1 MEPKTGLKG
10 VAYIFPG
17 QGAQYVGM
25 GEALLEVEQ
34 EIRDAFEQARKA
46 TGRDFLKISLRGP
59 EEILNDTVNAQPSL
73 FILSLGIFR
82 VLERKKLW
90 PQYLAG
96 HSLGEYAALCAAG
109 VFDFLTGLHLVVKR
123 GEVMAKAAQK
133 RPGGMI
139 AVLGARLAD
148 IEQVLTK
155 LDREVVAIANYNC
168 PGQIVVSAESRN
180 FKQVQECLSAIK
192 PKKLVVLPVSG
203 AFHSP
208 AMSEAADIFQ
218 RFLQKVNMKDARIPV
233 VQNTVAL
240 ANTKVEEIKAALSV
254 QIKAPVRWQESIEY
268 MLERGVKTFVEV
280 GPGTIL
286 GKMVKRISKEAEVF
300 YTETPDKL
308 RETISEL
315 VVRRGLEEKVID
327 SAGE

>member
-1 MEPKTGLKG
+1 MKPEAKLKG

-34 EIRDAFEQARKA
+34 EIRKIFEQAKKA
-46 TGRDFLKISLRGP
+46 TGRDFLKISLNGP

-73 FILSLGIFR
+73 FILSLGIFQ
-82 VLERKKLW
+82 VLKRKKLW

-96 HSLGEYAALCAAG
+96 HSLGEYTALCAAG

-139 AVLGARLAD
+139 AVLGARLED
-148 IEQVLTK
+148 IKRMLAE
-155 LDREVVAIANYNC
+155 LDGGAVIANYNC
-168 PGQIVVSAESRN
+168 PGQIVVSVESSN
-180 FKQVQECLSAIK
+180 FKRIQKCLSSIK

-218 RFLQKVNMKDARIPV
+218 RLLQRIDMRDAHIPV
-233 VQNTVAL
+233 VQNTVAF
-240 ANTKVEEIKAALSV
+240 ANTRVREIRAALSV

-268 MLERGVKTFVEV
+268 MLERGVRTFVEV
-280 GPGTIL
+280 GPGKIL
-286 GKMVKRISKEAEVF
+286 GRMVKRIDKKTEVF
-300 YTETPDKL
+300 YTETPSELK
-308 RETISEL
+308 ETISEL
-315 VVRRGLEEKVID
+315 VTRRDLGKEIE
-327 SAGE
+327 SAGK